1 MIDRLSYRLANRWP
15 IAINFSGDLIACA
28 ILCFIVGVRPIT
40 QFVHR
45 CILRMASS
53 SMDTRDSAPLASYID
68 LLLDAV
74 CAVDGQ
80 GCFVFVSAACERIF
94 GYTPQELIGRPM
106 IELVHPGDR
115 QRTLEAAREI
125 MDGEPKLNFENRYLR
140 KDGRVAHILWSA
152 RWSEIDQLRIAVAR
166 DITER
171 KQAESRQAALYAI
184 SEAAHVAADLLALF
198 KRIHL
203 IIGEWLPALN
213 FSVALYDEQCAQLN
227 FAYHVDDQEQQPELP
242 GTITGRLCTEVIRS
256 GQPILLA
263 PDCNPL
269 PPVFFDIVAQP
280 GAPCWL
286 GVPLNSQN
294 GTIGALILKS
304 AQDNERYTEED
315 MELLQYVCAQ
325 ITIAIERQQLHARL
339 QRMAQYDQLTQ
350 VANRELL
357 RERFKAALASART
370 ASGRMALLYIDLDRF
385 KQVNDTYGH
394 SVGDMLLQAVAS
406 RLQGCVRDSDTVA
419 RIGGDEFVVLLHS
432 IQALEDAQGVQEK
445 IRQALTQ
452 PLRLDGHWL
461 SIEPSIGVACFPD
474 HGVEDVA
481 LFRHADE
488 AMYAAKRQNHRVLG
502 T

>member
-1 MIDRLSYRLANRWP
+1 MGI
-15 IAINFSGDLIACA
+15 
-28 ILCFIVGVRPIT
+28 
-40 QFVHR
+40 
-45 CILRMASS
+45 
-53 SMDTRDSAPLASYID
+53 RDSAPLASYID

-80 GCFVFVSAACERIF
+80 GRFVFVSAACERIF
-94 GYTPQELIGRPM
+94 GYTPLELIGRPM
-106 IELVHPGDR
+106 IDMVHPGDR

-125 MDGEPKLNFENRYLR
+125 MGGEPKLNFENRYLR
-140 KDGRVAHILWSA
+140 KDGRVVHILWSA

-171 KQAESRQAALYAI
+171 KLAESRQAALYAI
-184 SEAAHVAADLLALF
+184 SEAAHAAADLLALF
-198 KRIHL
+198 KRVHL

-213 FSVALYDEQCAQLN
+213 FSVALYDDQCAQLS
-227 FAYHVDDQEQQPELP
+227 FAYHVDDQERQPELP
-242 GTITGRLCTEVIRS
+242 GTITRRLCTEVIRS

-269 PPVFFDIVAQP
+269 PPAFFDLAGQP

-286 GVPLNSQN
+286 GVPLNSQS

-304 AQDNERYTEED
+304 AQDEQRYTEQD

-325 ITIAIERQQLHARL
+325 ITLAIERQQLHARL

-350 VANRELL
+350 VPNRELL
-357 RERFKAALASART
+357 RERFKAALASARL

-394 SVGDMLLQAVAS
+394 GVGDLLLQAVAS

-432 IQALEDAQGVQEK
+432 IQALEDAHAVQEK
-445 IRQALTQ
+445 IRQALIQ
-452 PLRLDGHWL
+452 PLRLDGHCL

-474 HGVEDVA
+474 HGSEDVA

-488 AMYAAKRQNHRVLG
+488 AMYAAKRQNHRAFG
-502 T
+502 I